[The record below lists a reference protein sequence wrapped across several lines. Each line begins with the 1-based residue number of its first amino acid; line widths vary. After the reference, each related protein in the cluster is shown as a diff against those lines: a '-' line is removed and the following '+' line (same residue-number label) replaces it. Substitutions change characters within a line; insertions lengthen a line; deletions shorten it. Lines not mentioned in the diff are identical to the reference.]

1 MYKYAEIYFFNNK
14 KCAQYIETNNIF
26 NLKNISD
33 IGLIFTTSLII
44 LTLSSVRTSQLI

>member
-33 IGLIFTTSLII
+33 TWSYLHNFSDYSDIEF
-44 LTLSSVRTSQLI
+44 R